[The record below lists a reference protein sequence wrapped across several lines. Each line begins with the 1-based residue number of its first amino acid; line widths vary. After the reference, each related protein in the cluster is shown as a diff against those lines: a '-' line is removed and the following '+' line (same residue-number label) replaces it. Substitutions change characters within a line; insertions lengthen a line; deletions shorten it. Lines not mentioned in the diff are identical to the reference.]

1 MDEVMVDATAD
12 WKAMEK
18 PPDIKDEEGT
28 VHLCALEVCRR
39 CSNRCRLGFFLQLN
53 SFASVPYDTNPLP
66 HIRMHTCTHLL
77 PLSPFPPL
85 PPFPPFP
92 PSPCLPSVDT
102 PPPKKPKVESMT
114 SPANSASDSHPATA
128 TASCYNSNGI
138 SNPHKDLNTTPSA
151 ALSTPSASSSTS
163 SLAPNSQV
171 PSRIQNSNH
180 IAPQVS
186 NSSANIGSGS
196 RSSSS
201 SVVNQ
206 HASHFNV
213 GGHLAAAVTNSTGQ
227 QPPTHGQQHTND
239 VSVGAQ
245 ISHE

>member
-1 MDEVMVDATAD
+1 MQLLTGKQ
-12 WKAMEK
+12 WKSPLTSRMKKVLYIYVLLKSVVGAGI
-18 PPDIKDEEGT
+18 DVVLDFF
-28 VHLCALEVCRR
+28 
-39 CSNRCRLGFFLQLN
+39 CSLIILQVYYMIPIL
-53 SFASVPYDTNPLP
+53 PLT
-66 HIRMHTCTHLL
+66 HTCTHLL
-77 PLSPFPPL
+77 PLS
-85 PPFPPFP
+85 PFP

-114 SPANSASDSHPATA
+114 SPANSAPDSHPTTA

-171 PSRIQNSNH
+171 PSHIQNSNH

-239 VSVGAQ
+239 VSVNAQ
-245 ISHE
+245 ISHK